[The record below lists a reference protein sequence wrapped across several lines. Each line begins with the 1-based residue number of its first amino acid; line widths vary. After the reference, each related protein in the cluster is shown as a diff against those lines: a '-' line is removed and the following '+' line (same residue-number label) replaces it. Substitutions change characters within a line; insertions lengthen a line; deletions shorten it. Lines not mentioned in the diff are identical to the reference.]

1 MKSLRAAGGDHGVA
15 GKYRPVQS
23 IANFGCRPIIASSA
37 HPAAQKDYAMRKL
50 TVSASAA
57 VLCIAAGAEE
67 QIEITSID
75 ARTTIRGP
83 EQAYTGAA
91 IAEVLF
97 GATASSRLTA
107 VEVTF
112 EPGAHTAWHNH
123 PAGQYLVVTS
133 GIGWVQQRGGAKRE
147 VRAGDVV
154 WTPPGVAHWHG
165 ATPTHAMSHFA
176 IWEFVDGSGGEL
188 FEHVSDEDYRAVP
201 DLGASPGN

>member
-1 MKSLRAAGGDHGVA
+1 
-15 GKYRPVQS
+15 
-23 IANFGCRPIIASSA
+23 
-37 HPAAQKDYAMRKL
+37 MRKL
-50 TVSASAA
+50 TAIAFA
-57 VLCIAAGAEE
+57 TALCVAAGAEE
-67 QIEITSID
+67 QIEISSLE

-83 EQAYTGAA
+83 ERAYTGTA

-133 GIGWVQQRGGAKRE
+133 GVGWVQQRGGEKRE
-147 VRAGDVV
+147 IRAGDVV

-165 ATPTHAMSHFA
+165 ATPTHALSHLA

-188 FEHVSDEDYRAVP
+188 FEHVSDEDYLAAP
-201 DLGASPGN
+201 ATAE

>member
-1 MKSLRAAGGDHGVA
+1 MKKLSAIVFAAALGVA
-15 GKYRPVQS
+15 
-23 IANFGCRPIIASSA
+23 
-37 HPAAQKDYAMRKL
+37 AA
-50 TVSASAA
+50 
-57 VLCIAAGAEE
+57 AEE
-67 QIEITSID
+67 QIEITSLE

-83 EQAYTGAA
+83 ERAYTGAA

-97 GATASSRLTA
+97 GANASRSLTA

-133 GIGWVQQRGGAKRE
+133 GVGWVQQRGGEKRE
-147 VRAGDVV
+147 IRAGDVV

-165 ATPTHAMSHFA
+165 ATPTHAMSHLA

-188 FEHVSDEDYRAVP
+188 FEHVSDEDYLAKPAAPR
-201 DLGASPGN
+201 

>member
-1 MKSLRAAGGDHGVA
+1 MKKFTAIVFAAA
-15 GKYRPVQS
+15 
-23 IANFGCRPIIASSA
+23 
-37 HPAAQKDYAMRKL
+37 
-50 TVSASAA
+50 
-57 VLCIAAGAEE
+57 LCAAAGAEE
-67 QIEITSID
+67 QIEITPIE
-75 ARTTIRGP
+75 ARATIRGP

-123 PAGQYLVVTS
+123 PAGQYLVVTA
-133 GIGWVQQRGGAKRE
+133 GVGWVQQRGGEKRE
-147 VRAGDVV
+147 IRAGDVV

-165 ATPTHAMSHFA
+165 ATPTHALSHLA

-188 FEHVSDEDYRAVP
+188 FEHVSDEDYLAAP
-201 DLGASPGN
+201 AATE

>member
-1 MKSLRAAGGDHGVA
+1 M
-15 GKYRPVQS
+15 Q
-23 IANFGCRPIIASSA
+23 
-37 HPAAQKDYAMRKL
+37 KL
-50 TVSASAA
+50 TVSAVAA
-57 VLCIAAGAEE
+57 VLCAAASAAE
-67 QIEITSID
+67 QIEITPLE

-83 EQAYTGAA
+83 ERAYTGAA

-147 VRAGDVV
+147 IRAGDVV

-165 ATPTHAMSHFA
+165 ATPTHALSHLA

-188 FEHVSDEDYRAVP
+188 FEHVSDEDYAAP
-201 DLGASPGN
+201 AATE

>member
-1 MKSLRAAGGDHGVA
+1 MTRLTVIVVA
-15 GKYRPVQS
+15 G
-23 IANFGCRPIIASSA
+23 A
-37 HPAAQKDYAMRKL
+37 
-50 TVSASAA
+50 
-57 VLCIAAGAEE
+57 LCIAASAEE
-67 QIEITSID
+67 QIEITPIE

-83 EQAYTGAA
+83 ERAYTGAA

-97 GATASSRLTA
+97 GAAGRSRLTA

-133 GIGWVQQRGGAKRE
+133 GVGWVQQRGGERRE
-147 VRAGDVV
+147 IRAGDVV

-165 ATPTHAMSHFA
+165 ATPNHAMSHLA

-188 FEHVSDEDYRAVP
+188 FEHVSDEDYLAAPAVTQ
-201 DLGASPGN
+201 